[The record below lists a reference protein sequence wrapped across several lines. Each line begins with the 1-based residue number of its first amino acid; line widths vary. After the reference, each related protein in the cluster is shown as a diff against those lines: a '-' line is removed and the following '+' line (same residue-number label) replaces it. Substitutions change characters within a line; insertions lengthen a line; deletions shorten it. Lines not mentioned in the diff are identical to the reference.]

1 MNIKA
6 AFPNVS
12 SRGYTVVLCSV
23 ISWFGVPAPAAETLL
38 DKDHAE
44 QKADAEALFRKRVSP
59 FIKTYCL
66 DCHSNR
72 KPTEAGLSFTP
83 ALDTPGHAAF
93 SEKWKKSGAR
103 VKAHD
108 MPPEYADQP
117 SDDEREMF
125 MQWLG
130 QLKFLSEQD
139 PGPFVIRRLTKSEY
153 ANTLRDLFGVDPS
166 IADQL
171 PDEVGGEGYLNSFS
185 PLQLEHY
192 LEVANRVLDQVLAP
206 EGAPPSEVQQRLL
219 GDPPTD
225 ANNADL
231 LAREVTRSLARKA
244 YRRPPADAEVDVL
257 MQVFKLGTRSG
268 LGYTQSLRLVLKAIL
283 VSPQFLCITPAA
295 SSDSDLVDAE
305 APKIIPLDNYQL
317 ASRLSYLLWATMPDD
332 ELMDLA
338 DQGKLHDPA
347 ILKSQVERLLDD
359 PRSRALFDGF
369 GAQWLGIGELDTKV
383 FDAAKFPQV
392 TEQLRGAMYDEAR
405 LFFDSIV
412 RENQSVVRFV
422 DSDYTFLSESLAAL
436 YGLEQSV
443 TGPQMR
449 KVQLSD
455 QNRGGVLGMP
465 AVLAA
470 TSFPDRT
477 SPVKRGVWVLEQ
489 LLGDHVPSAPPDV
502 PALEEQN
509 QQQAAKLTLRERTEL
524 HQANPVCAN
533 CHKLL
538 DPIGFSLEN
547 FDAIGQWRQQDDNG
561 EPIDSSGE
569 LPDGKLVS
577 SPRELKQLVAART
590 DELGRNLVER
600 LLAYALGRSLVGYD
614 EIVVDE
620 LAREIAADDYRMRT
634 LVTAVVTSYPF
645 THRRIR
651 EQ

>member
-1 MNIKA
+1 MCLV
-6 AFPNVS
+6 VS
-12 SRGYTVVLCSV
+12 G
-23 ISWFGVPAPAAETLL
+23 FGAPAPAAETRL
-38 DKDHAE
+38 DEQHAR
-44 QKADAEALFRKRVSP
+44 QKADAEELFHKRVSP

-72 KPTEAGLSFTP
+72 RPTEAGLSFTP

-117 SDDEREMF
+117 SDEEREMF

-153 ANTLRDLFGVDPS
+153 ANTLSDLFGVDPS

-192 LEVANRVLDQVLAP
+192 LEIANRVLDQVLAP
-206 EGAPPSEVQQRLL
+206 EGAPPTEVQQRLL
-219 GDPPTD
+219 GDPPID
-225 ANNADL
+225 ANDAEP
-231 LAREVTRSLARKA
+231 LAREVTLSLARKA
-244 YRRPPADAEVDVL
+244 YRRPPAEAEVDVL
-257 MQVFKLGTRSG
+257 MEVFELGTRSD
-268 LGYTQSLRLVLKAIL
+268 LDYTQSLRLVLKAIL
-283 VSPQFLCITPAA
+283 VSPQFLCITPAE
-295 SSDSDLVDAE
+295 SSDHSLIAAE
-305 APKIIPLDNYQL
+305 TPKIIPLDNYQL

-332 ELMDLA
+332 ELMELA

-347 ILKSQVERLLDD
+347 ILRSQVERLLDD
-359 PRSRALFDGF
+359 PGSRALFDGF
-369 GAQWLGIGELDTKV
+369 GAQWLGIGELGTKV
-383 FDAAKFPQV
+383 FAAAKFPQV
-392 TEQLRGAMYDEAR
+392 NDQLRAAMYDEAR

-443 TGPQMR
+443 TGPEMR
-449 KVQLSD
+449 KVHLSD

-502 PALEEQN
+502 PALEEQD

-524 HQANPVCAN
+524 HQSNPVCAN
-533 CHKLL
+533 CHRLL

-547 FDAIGQWRQQDDNG
+547 FDAIGQWRQRDDNG

-569 LPDGKLVS
+569 LPDGTIVS
-577 SPRELKQLVAART
+577 SPRELKQLVAGRA

-614 EIVVDE
+614 EIVVDD
-620 LAREIAADDYRMRT
+620 LVRALAADGYRMRT
-634 LVTAVVTSYPF
+634 LVTAVVTSYPV